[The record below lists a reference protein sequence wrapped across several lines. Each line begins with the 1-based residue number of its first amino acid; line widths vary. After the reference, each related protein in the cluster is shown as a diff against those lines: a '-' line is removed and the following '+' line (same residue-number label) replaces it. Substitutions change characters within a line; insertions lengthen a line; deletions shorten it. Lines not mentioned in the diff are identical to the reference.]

1 MSLIPAER
9 LRALRNDVPVLAV
22 ISQLAIAKKM
32 RGRRLAFRCPA
43 CGRFHT
49 ATQPRT
55 NLARC
60 FACERNFNPID
71 LVMAERGWS
80 FLQAVTYLEDRCDS
94 PAPRRVPGA
103 GESSNSAGL
112 VPLTSPSSL
121 DW

>member
-22 ISQLAIAKKM
+22 ISELGIAKKM
-32 RGRRLAFRCPA
+32 RGQRLTFRCPE

-49 ATQPRT
+49 ATKPET

-60 FACERNFNPID
+60 FSCERNFNPID
-71 LVMAERGWS
+71 LVMAEQDYS
-80 FLQAVTYLEDRCDS
+80 FLQAVRYLEDRYDS
-94 PAPRRVPGA
+94 ASMRVPRL
-103 GESSNSAGL
+103 GESSNSGGL
-112 VPLTSPSSL
+112 APLTSPSSL

>member
-1 MSLIPAER
+1 MSLIAAER

-22 ISQLAIAKKM
+22 LSQLGIARKM
-32 RGRRLAFRCPA
+32 RGRRLSFRCPA

-49 ATQPRT
+49 ATKPST
-55 NLARC
+55 NLAHC

-80 FLQAVTYLEDRCDS
+80 FLQAVRYLEDRC
-94 PAPRRVPGA
+94 
-103 GESSNSAGL
+103 ETSNSVGL
-112 VPLTSPSSL
+112 APLTSPSSL